1 MLTDIKGGFVKGDAE
16 QGGCANESYTRVVV
30 GELDVV
36 PTPRRKD
43 LSVLQPDDM
52 RLGDA
57 LRAAGQHRT
66 ATWWPRHRLRPLQE
80 LRGGWGDEHRVPAN
94 RGDALVHNVIRQ
106 TGLSKATCSAFRNML
121 FRGGD
126 DAYCTRT
133 HVRLQR
139 F

>member
-1 MLTDIKGGFVKGDAE
+1 MTSVCCLP
-16 QGGCANESYTRVVV
+16 VVV
-30 GELDVV
+30 GEFEIISSEEHLAI
-36 PTPRRKD
+36 
-43 LSVLQPDDM
+43 LQPYDV
-52 RLGDA
+52 GFWDA
-57 LRAAGQHRT
+57 LSHAGEHST
-66 ATWWPRHRLRPLQE
+66 APYWLGNGLRPLQE
-80 LRGGWGDEHRVPAN
+80 LRRGWGDEHRVPAN